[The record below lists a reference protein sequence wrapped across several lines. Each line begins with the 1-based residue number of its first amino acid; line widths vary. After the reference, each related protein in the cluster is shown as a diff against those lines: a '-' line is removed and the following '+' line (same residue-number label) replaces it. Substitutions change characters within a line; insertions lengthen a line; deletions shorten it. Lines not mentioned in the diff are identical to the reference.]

1 MTSSAV
7 RESREPRTGEPG
19 LAVVERAVRAS
30 WSRDTCDECDAD
42 AWSPANP
49 ARGQCGSTALTVH
62 DLFGG
67 ELLVAEVWWA
77 DGRWQGYHW
86 WNRLPGGQELDL
98 TREQFGPDEIVQL
111 PRVIDRPPGRPR
123 RCAAQYE
130 LLRDRVLAAIVDSAV
145 VST

>member
-7 RESREPRTGEPG
+7 WASPASRVGAPG
-19 LAVVERAVRAS
+19 IIVVERAIRAS
-30 WSRDTCDECDAD
+30 WSRETCDECDVD
-42 AWSPANP
+42 AWSPENP

-67 ELLVAEVWWA
+67 ALLLAEVWCP

-86 WNRLPGGQELDL
+86 WNRLPDGRELDL
-98 TREQFGPDEIVQL
+98 TREQFGPDEVVQL

-130 LLRDRVLAAIVDSAV
+130 LLRDRVL
-145 VST
+145 TTLG